1 LALNAAIEAA
11 RAGEYGRGFA
21 VVASEVRK
29 LAERSQ
35 TAATEINDLSSGS
48 VVVAERAGKMLSDLV
63 PDIKRTAEL
72 VLDINTASEEQ
83 TTGADEIN
91 RAIQQLD
98 QVTQQNASA
107 AEEMSA
113 TSEQMNAQADQ
124 LQQIVSFFRLSEGS
138 SNSNSIKL
146 KPVAKAN
153 RHATMAAPVVDRG
166 AAPNPPVG
174 NATSSGF
181 DLKMSDEGDGFEKY

>member
-1 LALNAAIEAA
+1 LLALNAAIEAA

-29 LAERSQ
+29 LSERSQ

-48 VVVAERAGKMLSDLV
+48 VAVAERAGKMLSGLV

-72 VLDINTASEEQ
+72 VQKINTASDEQ
-83 TTGADEIN
+83 ATGADEIN

-113 TSEQMNAQADQ
+113 TSEQLNAQADQ
-124 LQQIVSFFRLSEGS
+124 LQQTVSFFRLSQGS
-138 SNSNSIKL
+138 SNPNSIRL
-146 KPVAKAN
+146 KPVAKVN
-153 RHATMAAPVVDRG
+153 RVPTPPAVDRS
-166 AAPNPPVG
+166 ATPNPPVG
-174 NATSSGF
+174 NATSRGF